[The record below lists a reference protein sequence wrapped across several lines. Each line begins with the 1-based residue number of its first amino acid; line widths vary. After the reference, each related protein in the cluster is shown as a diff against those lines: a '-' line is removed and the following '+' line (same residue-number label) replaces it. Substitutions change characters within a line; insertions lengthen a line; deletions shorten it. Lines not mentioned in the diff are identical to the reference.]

1 MFGFLCVKSSAVLM
15 LLIMSNAVAFGSENQ
30 GSEKISSAEP
40 EASSIETDIDSLYQD
55 AKEDT
60 TKVQVEVDSYGQKQH
75 VKLVDLS
82 ADALKDLGA

>member
-1 MFGFLCVKSSAVLM
+1 M

-40 EASSIETDIDSLYQD
+40 EASRIETDINSLYQD

-60 TKVQVEVDSYGQKQH
+60 TKSTGR
-75 VKLVDLS
+75 
-82 ADALKDLGA
+82 GR